1 VARLRISVWFVGKQ
15 VSIAE
20 QQSSHLKSI
29 GAAKQ
34 FTPACRVLNFVPNRV
49 RIPPRRNCDRGG
61 SKCNREHNQE
71 WSEARSR
78 CLAIS
83 MGGKRALWETHL
95 PQEGHRHGLPIHGC
109 GFRPQSRHG
118 ITARNQFESSAPKF
132 SPMTVADVCDHFIQH
147 ELTQDNTWRS
157 YSTKKA
163 YKAYLKSDRWLQQAY
178 GHHQATEGSLYSR
191 SKCRRRQRLA
201 WNVRALT
208 AGTLRP
214 SRRAVSA
221 LVSPC
226 NSRRRTTVRKFSRRC
241 EIA

>member
-1 VARLRISVWFVGKQ
+1 MQQGGLIRSGRKRGPDVWQFRW
-15 VSIAE
+15 AE
-20 QQSSHLKSI
+20 
-29 GAAKQ
+29 
-34 FTPACRVLNFVPNRV
+34 
-49 RIPPRRNCDRGG
+49 RGPY
-61 SKCNREHNQE
+61 
-71 WSEARSR
+71 
-78 CLAIS
+78 
-83 MGGKRALWETHL
+83 GKRIYRKRVIGTVYQYTDADSARKAVTGLLREISSNPL
-95 PQEGHRHGLPIHGC
+95 HR
-109 GFRPQSRHG
+109 
-118 ITARNQFESSAPKF
+118 SSF
-132 SPMTVADVCDHFIQH
+132 PMTVAEVCDHFIQR
-147 ELTQDNTWRS
+147 EPTQDNTWRS

-178 GHHQATEGSLYSR
+178 CHHQATEGSLYSR